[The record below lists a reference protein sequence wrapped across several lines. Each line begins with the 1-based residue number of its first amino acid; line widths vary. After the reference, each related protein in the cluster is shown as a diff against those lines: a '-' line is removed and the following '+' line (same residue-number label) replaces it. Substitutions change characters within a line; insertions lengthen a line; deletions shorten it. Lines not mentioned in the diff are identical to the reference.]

1 MDVEKV
7 VKALNSRTRRK
18 ILKILSEGPKNVK
31 EVSIVLREQYS
42 ANIKYRESV
51 FKALEKLVEADLV
64 EKFYEKD
71 KGIAYRLKRK
81 KVTIDLIKEVVK

>member
-1 MDVEKV
+1 MDIEKV

-31 EVSIVLREQYS
+31 EISIALREQYS
-42 ANIKYRESV
+42 TNIKYRESV
-51 FKALEKLVEADLV
+51 FKALEKLVEANLV

-71 KGIAYRLKRK
+71 KGIAYRLKREK
-81 KVTIDLIKEVVK
+81 ITIDLTKEVAE

>member
-1 MDVEKV
+1 MDIEKV

-31 EVSIVLREQYS
+31 EISIVLKEQYS
-42 ANIKYRESV
+42 TNIKYRESV

-81 KVTIDLIKEVVK
+81 KVTIDLTKEVVE

>member
-31 EVSIVLREQYS
+31 EISIVLREQYS

-71 KGIAYRLKRK
+71 KGIAYRLKK
-81 KVTIDLIKEVVK
+81 KKITIDLTKEVAE

>member
-1 MDVEKV
+1 MDIEKV

-31 EVSIVLREQYS
+31 EISIVLREEYS

-71 KGIAYRLKRK
+71 KGITYRLKREK
-81 KVTIDLIKEVVK
+81 ITIDLTKEVVE